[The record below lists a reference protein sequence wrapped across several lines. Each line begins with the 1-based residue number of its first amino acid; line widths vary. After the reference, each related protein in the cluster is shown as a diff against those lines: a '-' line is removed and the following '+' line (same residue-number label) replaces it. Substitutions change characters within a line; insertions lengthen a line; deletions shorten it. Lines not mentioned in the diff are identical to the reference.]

1 MGERTGRAPVRAGYD
16 ACTRHSR
23 PLAAIGCPAPLVRGE
38 VEDAATVQQLE
49 GSGGTRELTGARAN
63 PRWTL
68 VTVAFGVIMVGL
80 DSTVVAIANP
90 YIASGLH
97 ASLADLQ
104 WITNSYLLA
113 LAVLLIV
120 GGRLG
125 DRYGRKIV
133 FLVGVIGF
141 ASASVG
147 VGAIGSIE
155 GVILM
160 RALQGAFGALL
171 MPNTLALLRVA
182 YPEDR
187 LNHAIGIWSSTSALA
202 IAGAPILGGF
212 LVEHVSWQSVFYL
225 NVPVAIVTCVI
236 GFTVLSESRESVRER
251 MDLAGVVILAA
262 SLLAMIVGVVQAQ
275 SWGWGSARVLG
286 LIGAGIA
293 LLVVFVLVELRTAA
307 PLVPPRLFRN
317 RSVSLGV
324 VTVILSFFALFAVLF
339 FVSLYL
345 QNVQGLGP
353 IAAATRT
360 LPLTLLFALSSLV
373 APRLTS
379 RLGPGPTIT
388 AGLLFVSF
396 SLFGLTTLEA
406 GSAYL
411 ELWPSLC
418 GLGIG
423 LGLVVVAS
431 AEAII
436 GSVPVDDSGLAGG
449 LQATAVQFGGVLGA
463 SVLGTIIANRA
474 ASVLPAKL
482 ASAGIGGAVAR
493 HLGIDPHR
501 VSQGL
506 SASSGHGSAHV
517 QAAVAAGSHAA
528 FMSGF
533 HEALALGGAI
543 ALAGA
548 VAGVF
553 IRRGNPDA
561 PPTPVSF

>member
-1 MGERTGRAPVRAGYD
+1 MKT
-16 ACTRHSR
+16 
-23 PLAAIGCPAPLVRGE
+23 LVQGK
-38 VEDAATVQQLE
+38 VEDAVSVQQLDRL
-49 GSGGTRELTGARAN
+49 GDVPELTGARTN

-125 DRYGRKIV
+125 DRYGRRIV

-171 MPNTLALLRVA
+171 LPNTLALLRVA

-202 IAGAPILGGF
+202 IAGAPILGGL

-251 MDLAGVVILAA
+251 MDIAGVVILAV
-262 SLLAMIVGVVQAQ
+262 SLLAMIVGVVEAQ
-275 SWGWGSARVLG
+275 SWGWGSTRVIG
-286 LIGAGIA
+286 LIVGGIA
-293 LLVVFVLVELRTAA
+293 LLFVFVFVELRTAS

-388 AGLLFVSF
+388 IGLLFVSF

-406 GSAYL
+406 GSAYIA
-411 ELWPSLC
+411 LWPSLC

-474 ASVLPAKL
+474 ESVLPAKL
-482 ASAGIGGAVAR
+482 AA
-493 HLGIDPHR
+493 LGIDRAATHHLQIDPRR

-506 SASSGHGSAHV
+506 SAGSGHGSAHV
-517 QAAVAAGSHAA
+517 QAVVASGSHAA

-533 HEALALGGAI
+533 HEALAIGGVI

-561 PPTPVSF
+561 PPAPVHF

>member
-1 MGERTGRAPVRAGYD
+1 
-16 ACTRHSR
+16 
-23 PLAAIGCPAPLVRGE
+23 
-38 VEDAATVQQLE
+38 
-49 GSGGTRELTGARAN
+49 
-63 PRWTL
+63 
-68 VTVAFGVIMVGL
+68 
-80 DSTVVAIANP
+80 
-90 YIASGLH
+90 
-97 ASLADLQ
+97 
-104 WITNSYLLA
+104 
-113 LAVLLIV
+113 
-120 GGRLG
+120 
-125 DRYGRKIV
+125 
-133 FLVGVIGF
+133 
-141 ASASVG
+141 
-147 VGAIGSIE
+147 
-155 GVILM
+155 
-160 RALQGAFGALL
+160 
-171 MPNTLALLRVA
+171 
-182 YPEDR
+182 
-187 LNHAIGIWSSTSALA
+187 
-202 IAGAPILGGF
+202 
-212 LVEHVSWQSVFYL
+212 
-225 NVPVAIVTCVI
+225 
-236 GFTVLSESRESVRER
+236 
-251 MDLAGVVILAA
+251 
-262 SLLAMIVGVVQAQ
+262 
-275 SWGWGSARVLG
+275 
-286 LIGAGIA
+286 
-293 LLVVFVLVELRTAA
+293 LVVFVLVELRTVS

-345 QNVQGLGP
+345 QNVQGLAP
-353 IAAATRT
+353 IPAATRT

-388 AGLLFVSF
+388 VGLLFVSF

-406 GSAYL
+406 GSAYIA
-411 ELWPSLC
+411 LWPSLC

-431 AEAII
+431 AEATI

-482 ASAGIGGAVAR
+482 ASV
-493 HLGIDPHR
+493 GIDPSAARRLAVNPLR

-506 SASSGHGSAHV
+506 SAEIGHGSDHV

-533 HEALALGGAI
+533 HEALTIGGAI
-543 ALAGA
+543 ALIGA

-561 PPTPVSF
+561 PPAAVHF

>member
-1 MGERTGRAPVRAGYD
+1 VLG
-16 ACTRHSR
+16 CT
-23 PLAAIGCPAPLVRGE
+23 ATLVQCE
-38 VEDAATVQQLE
+38 VEDAQTVQQLE
-49 GSGGTRELTGARAN
+49 ELGGTRELTGARAN

-68 VTVAFGVIMVGL
+68 VTVVFGVIMVGL

-133 FLVGVIGF
+133 FLIGVIGF

-160 RALQGAFGALL
+160 RAIQGAFGALL
-171 MPNTLALLRVA
+171 LPNTLALLRVA

-187 LNHAIGIWSSTSALA
+187 LNHAIGIWSSTTALA

-225 NVPVAIVTCVI
+225 NVPVAIGTCVI
-236 GFTVLSESRESVRER
+236 GFSVLSESRESVRER
-251 MDLAGVVILAA
+251 MDLPGVVILAA
-262 SLLAMIVGVVQAQ
+262 SLLTMIFGVVQAQ
-275 SWGWGSARVLG
+275 SWGWGSSRVMG
-286 LIGAGIA
+286 LIVGGIA
-293 LLVVFVLVELRTAA
+293 LLFVFVLVELRTAS

-345 QNVQGLGP
+345 QNVQGLQP
-353 IAAATRT
+353 IAAAVRT

-388 AGLLFVSF
+388 VGLLFVSF
-396 SLFGLTTLEA
+396 SLFGLTTLDA
-406 GSAYL
+406 GSAYIG
-411 ELWPSLC
+411 LWPSLC

-482 ASAGIGGAVAR
+482 AAVGIDRAAAR
-493 HLGIDPHR
+493 HLAINPLR

-506 SASSGHGSAHV
+506 SAGSGRGSAHV

-533 HEALALGGAI
+533 HEALAIGGAI
-543 ALAGA
+543 ALIGA

-561 PPTPVSF
+561 PPAAVHF

>member
-1 MGERTGRAPVRAGYD
+1 VLDQIRCVE
-16 ACTRHSR
+16 
-23 PLAAIGCPAPLVRGE
+23 PALETPRRRDRVHGHAVQGE
-38 VEDAATVQQLE
+38 VEDSVTVQQLE
-49 GSGGTRELTGARAN
+49 RLDGTPERTGARAN

-68 VTVAFGVIMVGL
+68 VTVSFGIIMVGL

-125 DRYGRKIV
+125 DRYGRRKV
-133 FLVGVIGF
+133 FLIGVIGF
-141 ASASVG
+141 AAASVW
-147 VGAIGSIE
+147 VGAIGSIS
-155 GVILM
+155 GVIIM
-160 RALQGAFGALL
+160 RAIQGGFGALL

-202 IAGAPILGGF
+202 IAGAPILGGV

-236 GFTVLSESRESVRER
+236 GFSVLTESRESVRER
-251 MDLAGVVILAA
+251 MDVAGVVILAA
-262 SLLAMIVGVVQAQ
+262 SLLAMIVGVVEAQ
-275 SWGWGSARVLG
+275 SWGWGSTRVIG
-286 LIGAGIA
+286 LILGGIV
-293 LLVVFVLVELRTAA
+293 LLVVFVLVELRTAS
-307 PLVPPRLFRN
+307 PLLPPRLFRN

-339 FVSLYL
+339 FVSLFL
-345 QNVQGLGP
+345 QNVQGLAP
-353 IAAATRT
+353 IAAAVRT

-388 AGLLFVSF
+388 VGLLFVAF
-396 SLFGLTTLEA
+396 SLFGLTALEVSSGYIA
-406 GSAYL
+406 
-411 ELWPSLC
+411 LWPSLC

-436 GSVPVDDSGLAGG
+436 GSVPIDDSGLAGG

-474 ASVLPAKL
+474 MSVLPGSL
-482 ASAGIGGAVAR
+482 AS
-493 HLGIDPHR
+493 HGIDRATASHLELQPHQ

-506 SASSGHGSAHV
+506 SAGSGQGSAHV

-533 HEALALGGAI
+533 HAALAIGGVI
-543 ALAGA
+543 ALLGA
-548 VAGVF
+548 VAGIF

-561 PPTPVSF
+561 PTAPVAY

>member
-1 MGERTGRAPVRAGYD
+1 VQ
-16 ACTRHSR
+16 
-23 PLAAIGCPAPLVRGE
+23 GE
-38 VEDAATVQQLE
+38 VEDAVTVQQLQ
-49 GSGGTRELTGARAN
+49 GLDGTRELTGARAN

-171 MPNTLALLRVA
+171 LPNTLALLRMA
-182 YPEDR
+182 YPEDQ

-202 IAGAPILGGF
+202 IAGAPILGGL

-236 GFTVLSESRESVRER
+236 GFNVLSESRESVRER
-251 MDLAGVVILAA
+251 MDLPGVVVLAA

-275 SWGWGSARVLG
+275 SWGWGSTRVIG
-286 LIGAGIA
+286 LIVAGIA
-293 LLVVFVLVELRTAA
+293 LLFVFVLVELRTAS

-345 QNVQGLGP
+345 QNVQGLQP

-388 AGLLFVSF
+388 VGLLFVSF

-406 GSAYL
+406 GSAYIS
-411 ELWPSLC
+411 LWPSLC

-474 ASVLPAKL
+474 ASVLPASL
-482 ASAGIGGAVAR
+482 AAVGIDPAAAR
-493 HLGIDPHR
+493 HLALNPLR

-506 SASSGHGSAHV
+506 SAGSGHGPV

-533 HEALALGGAI
+533 HEALAIGGAI

-561 PPTPVSF
+561 PPAAVHF